1 MARPHQGNAKRHSTP
16 SHDDGVERQV
26 GAAPHVFL
34 NCAATQCYCEVAA
47 VASADLDWRRRR
59 RTHGREGQE
68 ISSSATRIAR
78 LTERSTWIT
87 RRASLLSRN
96 HVCLVKQVCRSRMH
110 TEGRGGGGGGSVF
123 RRKKRERKQVAPHV
137 RGHGVAPLART
148 RLDSARAFSA
158 RTRADRELTP
168 PPPGVP
174 SREHKGC
181 DGRRCDNRCEDSHAR
196 DEQLNLPAPAPTW
209 QNAHRALRWRH
220 RRSNER
226 GWGRR

>member
-1 MARPHQGNAKRHSTP
+1 
-16 SHDDGVERQV
+16 
-26 GAAPHVFL
+26 
-34 NCAATQCYCEVAA
+34 
-47 VASADLDWRRRR
+47 
-59 RTHGREGQE
+59 
-68 ISSSATRIAR
+68 
-78 LTERSTWIT
+78 
-87 RRASLLSRN
+87 
-96 HVCLVKQVCRSRMH
+96 MH

-137 RGHGVAPLART
+137 RGHGVAPLARPGPLYSRSART

-181 DGRRCDNRCEDSHAR
+181 DGRRCDNRCEDSHANSHAR

-209 QNAHRALRWRH
+209 QNAHRALR
-220 RRSNER
+220 
-226 GWGRR
+226 